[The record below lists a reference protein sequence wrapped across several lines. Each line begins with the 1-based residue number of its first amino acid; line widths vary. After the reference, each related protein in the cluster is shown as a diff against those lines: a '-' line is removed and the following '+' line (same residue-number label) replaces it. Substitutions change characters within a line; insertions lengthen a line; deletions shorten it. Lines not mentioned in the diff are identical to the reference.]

1 MHPRL
6 IGVGTAVPPLALD
19 QHAAMQLAA
28 RLGNWSP
35 DARAPLERWYRR
47 SGIDARGSVLLRNQD
62 GVTGQDFFA
71 PDAANPGSAARFERF
86 EALAPH
92 LAIQASHRAMQRARI
107 VPADI
112 THLIVASCT
121 GASAPGVDAAL
132 VSGLSLSKSVERMFV
147 GFMGCAAAMPSLA
160 AARAICA
167 ERATAVVLVVCVE
180 LCSLHL
186 QYTDEA
192 SQTLANA
199 LFADG
204 AGAAVVRQA
213 DHGMLVGER
222 LCTLVPDSADAMT
235 WRMSDHGMV
244 MGLSPRV
251 PEIIRSELRGAV
263 EGWLGRVRVRGHA
276 LSVSDV
282 TGWVIHPGGPR
293 VIEASLAAL
302 GLPDHAGTPSREVL
316 RAHGNMSS
324 STVFFVHER
333 LTEAERQGPIVWLG
347 FAPGLTIEG
356 LVMW

>member
-19 QHAAMQLAA
+19 QHAAMELAA
-28 RLGNWSP
+28 RLGNWDP
-35 DARAPLERWYRR
+35 TARAPLERWYRR
-47 SGIDARGSVLLRNQD
+47 SGIDSRGSVLLNEQD
-62 GVTGQDFFA
+62 GITSQDFFRA
-71 PDAANPGSAARFERF
+71 GAASPGSAARFDRF
-86 EALAPH
+86 EQLAPALAMKAAER
-92 LAIQASHRAMQRARI
+92 AIQRAQI
-107 VPADI
+107 DPTEI

-132 VSGLSLSKSVERMFV
+132 VSGLSLRTDVQRMFV
-147 GFMGCAAAMPSLA
+147 GFMGCAAAIPSLA
-160 AARAICA
+160 MARAICA
-167 ERATAVVLVVCVE
+167 ERPASAVLVVCVE

-204 AGAAVVRQA
+204 AGAAIVRQS
-213 DHGMLVGER
+213 DDGLIVGER
-222 LCTLVPDSADAMT
+222 LCTLVPESSEVMT

-263 EGWLGRVRVRGHA
+263 DAWLGRTRIHGRP
-276 LSVSDV
+276 LSVGDIA
-282 TGWVIHPGGPR
+282 GWVIHPGGPR

-302 GLPDHAGTPSREVL
+302 GLPDHAGAASREVL

-333 LTEAERQGPIVWLG
+333 LAEVQRRGPVVWLG

-356 LVMW
+356 LLMW